1 MKNAIKTKDAKKGGY
16 LVGKPHSE
24 GGIKGINVDTNEP
37 IEVEGG
43 EVVITKPAV
52 ESNQKYT
59 FEGKQMTP
67 KEILSKLN
75 SDHGGVA
82 FKEGGEIPKHKF
94 GDGGRFLGGDED
106 IEIFKKHY
114 ANKRVVGSQRD
125 DVYTVI
131 YEAINVSNEGRTL
144 NITCKNV
151 RSSDTDTYAFDE
163 CIFVGSFIFVKPY
176 HNINVDRNLFQ
187 DNVNYYDE
195 VIAKY
200 GYNFYI
206 PFQVKGFIYDT
217 DNRAVI
223 GIKLSRIINGE
234 YNTFYFD
241 CTEYSASDR
250 IIVMPN
256 PLVELPADFS
266 TSEEIIYPQN
276 IPNVINYA
284 DKIGQMCL
292 VFESVD
298 ADINTPQICEY
309 LYPCSDGERVRA
321 VNTGKS
327 YNIRYAF
334 CVNDSADIE
343 FQERE
348 TFFEVISYER
358 NEDTYYNYIADETKR
373 LSAKDISKNNTNT
386 LNIKLLGI
394 KVQIGVSGDYNYQNI
409 IFEYQGK
416 VYVNYQTGSTYGDTF
431 TLRSEITKGEPE
443 YRFVNE
449 TITDLDKAI
458 RKVRQKDTRDKVK
471 YELLS
476 KAAEAEISK
485 YSILRG
491 LVDKTNADKQVQID
505 RKLAELR
512 EAKDKYLLETDTG
525 LELLNKLGNTFIQER
540 LEEEK
545 PDTSL
550 MSINGVPTELTNKQW
565 HKVRTDNFISWFGD
579 WQMAY
584 RTGNY
589 GGVSK
594 AINPRTKEPLV
605 CYHGSRADFMA
616 WRFNDFPAAY
626 FADNRSY
633 SQWFANLYGDGFM
646 YQVFLDIKNP
656 IDVMAFGID
665 AVPLRNIGDVLMNE
679 YNIPREIALPNYD
692 RYASAGIDQLNAFL
706 DTPMQFWVYIRKFNT
721 ALLNYMREKTFYDGI
736 LMYEDNPQDI
746 INGQKNVTGS
756 YMVLRQE
763 QIKWASAEHFNT
775 QVENAGFAKGGILK
789 EVSNKFNDDFFVL

>member
-52 ESNQKYT
+52 ESNHKYT

-82 FKEGGEIPKHKF
+82 FKEGGEISKHKF
-94 GDGGRFLGGDED
+94 GDGGKFLGGDED
-106 IEIFKKHY
+106 IEIFKKYY
-114 ANKRVVGSQRD
+114 ANKQVVASFRD
-125 DVYTVI
+125 DVYTIV
-131 YEAINVSNEGRTL
+131 YEAINASNYDKTL
-144 NITCKNV
+144 YITCKGVSN
-151 RSSDTDTYAFDE
+151 DTNDYALDE
-163 CIFVGSFIFVKPY
+163 CIFVGSFIFVKPF
-176 HNINVDRNLFQ
+176 HNENRDRNLFQ
-187 DNVNYYDE
+187 DVGNYYDE

-217 DNRAVI
+217 NNTAVI
-223 GIKLSRIINGE
+223 GIKLKRIINGE
-234 YNTFYFD
+234 YNSFVFD
-241 CTEYSASDR
+241 LTEFASSDR
-250 IIVMPN
+250 LVVMPN

-292 VFESVD
+292 IFED
-298 ADINTPQICEY
+298 KYTEIKTTQICEY
-309 LYPCSDGERVRA
+309 LYPCSDGERVRT

-343 FQERE
+343 FQAGE

-358 NEDTYYNYIADETKR
+358 NEDTYYNYIANETKI

-394 KVQIGVSGDYNYQNI
+394 KVQIGVSGDYNYQNL
-409 IFEYQGK
+409 IFEYNGK
-416 VYVNYQTGSTYGDTF
+416 VYVNYQTGATYG
-431 TLRSEITKGEPE
+431 RSFRLLGEITKGEPE
-443 YRFVNE
+443 YRFVNV
-449 TITDLDKAI
+449 TISDLDKAI

-540 LEEEK
+540 LETET

-616 WRFNDFPAAY
+616 WRFSDFPAAY

-789 EVSNKFNDDFFVL
+789 EVNNKFNDDFFVL

>member
-52 ESNQKYT
+52 ESNQKYS

-94 GDGGRFLGGDED
+94 GDGGKFLGGDED
-106 IEIFKKHY
+106 LEVFRKY
-114 ANKRVVGSQRD
+114 YVGRKFIRTTND
-125 DVYTVI
+125 DFVSKLYTVKDI
-131 YEAINVSNEGRTL
+131 KLDNN
-144 NITCKNV
+144 NIFIV
-151 RSSDTDTYAFDE
+151 DE
-163 CIFVGSFIFVKPY
+163 DYSEYRFASCLFIGSFIYIKPY
-176 HNINVDRNLFQ
+176 YDKLKDIDLFGLQ
-187 DNVNYYDE
+187 YYND
-195 VIAKY
+195 VIVKN

-206 PFQVKGFIYDT
+206 PFQIKSFNITVG
-217 DNRAVI
+217 NRLIDDIVL
-223 GIKLSRIINGE
+223 GRIINGL
-234 YNTFYFD
+234 YNQF
-241 CTEYSASDR
+241 ELGIVYSSSDR
-250 IIVMPN
+250 IIPMPN
-256 PLVELPADFS
+256 PLVDLPADFT
-266 TSEEIIYPQN
+266 TSQEIIYPQN
-276 IPNVINYA
+276 IPNVIEYA
-284 DKIGQMCL
+284 DKIGQICL
-292 VFESVD
+292 CFNQNDNLLRTYSVYELNYEISND
-298 ADINTPQICEY
+298 NISVRSLEEGEY
-309 LYPCSDGERVRA
+309 LVRDKNE
-321 VNTGKS
+321 VL
-327 YNIRYAF
+327 
-334 CVNDSADIE
+334 CVNDTVSIYFNNQDK
-343 FQERE
+343 FY
-348 TFFEVISYER
+348 EVLSYKK
-358 NEDTYYNYIADETKR
+358 NDDTYYEYEANTSKTYSVTE
-373 LSAKDISKNNTNT
+373 LSSNSILSDIK
-386 LNIKLLGI
+386 ILGI
-394 KVQIGVSGDYNYQNI
+394 KVKKETNAYYYQSI
-409 IFEYQGK
+409 IFEFEGEIYA
-416 VYVNYQTGSTYGDTF
+416 NYRTDEDYGYD
-431 TLRSEITKGEPE
+431 LKLESQITKGEPE

-449 TITDLDKAI
+449 TISDLDKAI
-458 RKVRQKDTRDKVK
+458 RKVRKKDTRDKVK

-746 INGQKNVTGS
+746 INGHKNVTGS

-789 EVSNKFNDDFFVL
+789 EVNNKFNDDFFVL

>member
-1 MKNAIKTKDAKKGGY
+1 
-16 LVGKPHSE
+16 
-24 GGIKGINVDTNEP
+24 
-37 IEVEGG
+37 
-43 EVVITKPAV
+43 
-52 ESNQKYT
+52 
-59 FEGKQMTP
+59 
-67 KEILSKLN
+67 
-75 SDHGGVA
+75 
-82 FKEGGEIPKHKF
+82 
-94 GDGGRFLGGDED
+94 
-106 IEIFKKHY
+106 
-114 ANKRVVGSQRD
+114 
-125 DVYTVI
+125 
-131 YEAINVSNEGRTL
+131 
-144 NITCKNV
+144 
-151 RSSDTDTYAFDE
+151 
-163 CIFVGSFIFVKPY
+163 
-176 HNINVDRNLFQ
+176 
-187 DNVNYYDE
+187 
-195 VIAKY
+195 
-200 GYNFYI
+200 
-206 PFQVKGFIYDT
+206 
-217 DNRAVI
+217 
-223 GIKLSRIINGE
+223 
-234 YNTFYFD
+234 
-241 CTEYSASDR
+241 
-250 IIVMPN
+250 
-256 PLVELPADFS
+256 
-266 TSEEIIYPQN
+266 
-276 IPNVINYA
+276 
-284 DKIGQMCL
+284 
-292 VFESVD
+292 
-298 ADINTPQICEY
+298 
-309 LYPCSDGERVRA
+309 
-321 VNTGKS
+321 
-327 YNIRYAF
+327 
-334 CVNDSADIE
+334 
-343 FQERE
+343 
-348 TFFEVISYER
+348 
-358 NEDTYYNYIADETKR
+358 
-373 LSAKDISKNNTNT
+373 
-386 LNIKLLGI
+386 
-394 KVQIGVSGDYNYQNI
+394 
-409 IFEYQGK
+409 
-416 VYVNYQTGSTYGDTF
+416 
-431 TLRSEITKGEPE
+431 
-443 YRFVNE
+443 
-449 TITDLDKAI
+449 
-458 RKVRQKDTRDKVK
+458 
-471 YELLS
+471 
-476 KAAEAEISK
+476 
-485 YSILRG
+485 
-491 LVDKTNADKQVQID
+491 VDKTNADKQVQID

-789 EVSNKFNDDFFVL
+789 EVNNKFNDDFFVL

>member
-82 FKEGGEIPKHKF
+82 FKEGGEISKHKF
-94 GDGGRFLGGDED
+94 GDGGRFLGGTED
-106 IEIFKKHY
+106 NKPFATYY
-114 ANKRVVGSQRD
+114 AGKQVVASFRD
-125 DVYTVI
+125 DVDTTV
-131 YEAINVSNEGRTL
+131 YVAINASNKENTL
-144 NITCKNV
+144 YIDCTARNTTT
-151 RSSDTDTYAFDE
+151 TDSYAFDE
-163 CIFVGSFIFVKPY
+163 SIFIGSFVFVKPY
-176 HNINVDRNLFQ
+176 YEENSDRDLFS
-187 DNVNYYDE
+187 DVGNYYDE

-206 PFQVKGFIYDT
+206 PFQVKGFIYDNNNT
-217 DNRAVI
+217 AVI
-223 GIKLSRIINGE
+223 GIKLSRIINDE
-234 YNTFYFD
+234 YNSFVFD
-241 CTEYSASDR
+241 ATKYGASDR

-266 TSEEIIYPQN
+266 TSQEIVYPQN

-284 DKIGQMCL
+284 DKIGQMCI
-292 VFESVD
+292 VFKDGKNEPS
-298 ADINTPQICEY
+298 NTHLCEY
-309 LYPCSDGERVRA
+309 LYPNNDGERVRRI
-321 VNTGKS
+321 NTGKS
-327 YNIRYAF
+327 FNVPYAF

-343 FQERE
+343 FEGSER
-348 TFFEVISYER
+348 FFEVVSYER
-358 NEDTYYNYIADETKR
+358 NENTYYDYIANENRIIEPKN
-373 LSAKDISKNNTNT
+373 ISIDGGNT
-386 LNIKLLGI
+386 LRIKLLGI
-394 KVQIGVSGDYNYQNI
+394 KVQIGGDYNYQNI
-409 IFEYQGK
+409 IFEYNGK
-416 VYVNYQTGSTYGDTF
+416 VYVNYETGVFYGHTLI
-431 TLRSEITKGEPE
+431 LRSHITKGEPE

-458 RKVRQKDTRDKVK
+458 RKVRKKDTRDKVK

-540 LEEEK
+540 LETET

-616 WRFNDFPAAY
+616 WRFSDFPAAY

-746 INGQKNVTGS
+746 INGEKNVTGS

>member
-52 ESNQKYT
+52 ESNQKYS
-59 FEGKQMTP
+59 FEGKEMTP

-106 IEIFKKHY
+106 KEAFEKYYISKTFL
-114 ANKRVVGSQRD
+114 R
-125 DVYTVI
+125 VI
-131 YEAINVSNEGRTL
+131 YDDLNNEIEKVESIYDSNNNGIEVET
-144 NITCKNV
+144 KNY
-151 RSSDTDTYAFDE
+151 RYEFARCLF
-163 CIFVGSFIFVKPY
+163 IGSFVFIKPY
-176 HNINVDRNLFQ
+176 YNETSDRDLFK
-187 DNVNYYDE
+187 DKYYDE
-195 VIAKY
+195 VIVKH
-200 GYNFYI
+200 GYNFYV
-206 PFQVKGFIYDT
+206 PFQVKEIEHNDKVAQSVRLG
-217 DNRAVI
+217 
-223 GIKLSRIINGE
+223 RIVNNE
-234 YNTFYFD
+234 YHEFEFTQLYFGR
-241 CTEYSASDR
+241 DR
-250 IIVMPN
+250 VIVMPN
-256 PLVELPADFS
+256 PLVELPANFS
-266 TSEEIIYPQN
+266 ISQEIIYPQN
-276 IPNVINYA
+276 ITNTIEYA
-284 DKIGQMCL
+284 NKIGQMCL
-292 VFESVD
+292 CFGGD
-298 ADINTPQICEY
+298 NTLRQFGVYEFNY
-309 LYPCSDGERVRA
+309 QVQNDMFAVRLLEDGDYTVAHKSRVL
-321 VNTGKS
+321 
-327 YNIRYAF
+327 
-334 CVNDSADIE
+334 CVNDTASIRFDVKDR
-343 FQERE
+343 FL
-348 TFFEVISYER
+348 EVISYEK
-358 NEDTYYNYIADETKR
+358 NDNTYYSFLGNVSKSY
-373 LSAKDISKNNTNT
+373 SAKELSQNDFVLSDIK
-386 LNIKLLGI
+386 ILGI
-394 KVQIGVSGDYNYQNI
+394 KVKTESSDYYYQSI
-409 IFEYQGK
+409 IFEYNGK
-416 VYVNYQTGSTYGDTF
+416 IYANIRTDESYGYD
-431 TLRSEITKGEPE
+431 LKLESEITKGEPE

-449 TITDLDKAI
+449 TMSDLDKAI
-458 RKVRQKDTRDKVK
+458 RKVRKKDTRDKVK

-789 EVSNKFNDDFFVL
+789 EVSNKFNEDFFVL